1 MGGKKVLRYPIIIE
15 KSKNNYS
22 AYSPDLPGCVATGA
36 TIKETLSRMRSAI
49 KLHLEGLTKEGSE
62 ILEPSTKV
70 KYVEI
75 TF

>member
-1 MGGKKVLRYPIIIE
+1 MFRYPIIIE

-36 TIKETLSRMRSAI
+36 TIKETLSRMRSAM
-49 KLHLEGLTKEGSE
+49 KFHLEGLRKEGSE
-62 ILEPSTKV
+62 ILRPSTKV

-75 TF
+75 SI